1 MSKKASP
8 AAIGGFVI
16 GAMVLLIIGVML
28 FSSGQFFARTYKIM
42 AVFPGNVQGLNI
54 GAAVVLRGVRIGSVT
69 NIDVV
74 LDNQTKAI
82 TVPVYMEIE
91 RGTVKNSDFK
101 DLAKSETEKEW
112 KQEAEALIQGGLR
125 AQLKLQSLVT
135 GQMIIDL
142 DFYPDTPIQLSHID
156 DHIVEVPTVE
166 TITDKLVNQF
176 EQLPLQAIADK
187 FLDTLSAIN
196 TLIRSEELKETIHN
210 TNLTLIQLQQTLNS
224 VDTAL
229 YTTLKDISKLTRH
242 VDNQVDP
249 LTNSAI
255 TALNEANSALT
266 SLDNMVGKDSATR
279 TELDNALNELAK
291 SARSFRILANY
302 LERHPESLLKG
313 KDY

>member
-1 MSKKASP
+1 MSKKANP
-8 AAIGGFVI
+8 TAVGGFVI
-16 GAMVLLIIGVML
+16 GAMVLIIIGVML
-28 FSSGQFFARTYKIM
+28 FSSGQFFSRTYKVM

-69 NIDVV
+69 NIDVI

-91 RGTVKNSDFK
+91 RGTVKNSALK
-101 DLAKSETEKEW
+101 DLAMSETEKEW
-112 KQEAEALIQGGLR
+112 KQEAEALIHGGLR

-142 DFYPDTPIQLSHID
+142 DFYPDTPIMLSHID
-156 DHIVEVPTVE
+156 DHIIEVPTVE

-176 EQLPLQAIADK
+176 EQIPLQAIADK
-187 FLDTLSAIN
+187 FLDTLDGIN
-196 TLIRSEELKETIHN
+196 TLVRSKELKETIHN

-229 YTTLKDISKLTRH
+229 NTTLKDISKLTRH
-242 VDNQVDP
+242 VDGQIES
-249 LTNSAI
+249 LTDSAI
-255 TALNEANSALT
+255 TTLNEANSTLT
-266 SLDNMVGKDSATR
+266 SIDNLVGKDSATR
-279 TELDNALNELAK
+279 AELDNALDELTKAT
-291 SARSFRILANY
+291 RSLRILMNY